1 MVLISLGTVTI
12 VAMVLWVLASVIGI
26 VRPVPH
32 AKGGIVIM
40 YTVAVLWSTGVV

>member
-12 VAMVLWVLASVIGI
+12 VAMVLWVLTSIIDI
-26 VRPVPH
+26 VRPVAH

-40 YTVAVLWSTGVV
+40 YTVAALWSTGVV